1 MSFIDGKAIALATS
15 HTLNINP
22 RILTDRTKDD
32 GDAPVGDADG
42 YDWSVSVNSVVGKND
57 KVSNEQTIVDLLD
70 SMLALRKVGIV
81 TDAAKP
87 ATGKVPEAG
96 WSPANDST
104 SFPASSGEAYIESLS
119 ITAGESGYATAS
131 ANFKGQGELS

>member
-1 MSFIDGKAIALATS
+1 MSFVDGKAIALATS

-42 YDWSVSVNSVVGKND
+42 YDWGVSVNSIVGTND
-57 KVSNEQTIVDLLD
+57 NVSNEKSIVDLLD
-70 SMLALRKVGIV
+70 AMLALRKVGVV
-81 TDAAKP
+81 TDASTP
-87 ATGKVPEAG
+87 ATGKIPNAG
-96 WSPANDST
+96 WSPANDDKT
-104 SFPASSGEAYIESLS
+104 YPASSGEAYIESMS

-131 ANFKGQGELS
+131 VNFKGQGELS